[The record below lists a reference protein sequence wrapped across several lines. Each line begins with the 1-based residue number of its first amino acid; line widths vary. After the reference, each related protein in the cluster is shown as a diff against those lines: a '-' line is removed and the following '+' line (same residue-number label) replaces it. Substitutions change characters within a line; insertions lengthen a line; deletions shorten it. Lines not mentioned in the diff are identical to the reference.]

1 MGDLADDLYDKYL
14 EEEYE
19 SYQFKQQLLKYSDSE
34 LMHLVELLGLEA
46 PDFLSSVYRHFKVKG
61 YISHKQKIAVVRMLS
76 SYSETYFE
84 CRELELL
91 GTILVQVLMQ

>member
-19 SYQFKQQLLKYSDSE
+19 SYRFKQQLLKYSDSE
-34 LMHLVELLGLEA
+34 LMHLVELLGLDA
-46 PDFLSSVYRHFKVKG
+46 PDFLSSVYRQFKVKG
-61 YISHKQKIAVVRMLS
+61 YISHKQKIAVIRMLS

-84 CRELELL
+84 CREEEFVSAVSS
-91 GTILVQVLMQ
+91 IERDW